1 MTGTGP
7 RILLASA
14 SPRRAALLRQIGLHF
29 EVAAVDIEEEKTGG
43 LMAAETAVR
52 NARGK
57 ALRSAAANGAG
68 SSIIIAADT
77 IVVCAGQLLGKPVDR
92 DDAVRM
98 LSLLRGRE
106 HRVITGLAIVDSG
119 SGRMLTDHAET
130 IVIMADYSAAEIHS
144 YVASGEPMD
153 KAGAYGIQ
161 GRAGVLVK
169 AINGSYSNV
178 VGLPLELLRSLFI
191 QLGYPN
197 LLTLCA
203 AT

>member
-1 MTGTGP
+1 
-7 RILLASA
+7 
-14 SPRRAALLRQIGLHF
+14 
-29 EVAAVDIEEEKTGG
+29 
-43 LMAAETAVR
+43 MAAETAVR